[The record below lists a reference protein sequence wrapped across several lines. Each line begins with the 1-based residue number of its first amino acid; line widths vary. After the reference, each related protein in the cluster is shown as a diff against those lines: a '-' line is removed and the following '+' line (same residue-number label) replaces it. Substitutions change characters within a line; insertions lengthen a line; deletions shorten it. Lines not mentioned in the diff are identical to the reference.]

1 VDRVG
6 PVEDGGRDS
15 GKHTLY
21 FECLEALQAGH
32 CPVCHLA
39 KQTVARQLDSLI
51 YESVND
57 PGVRARTAA
66 AQGFCR
72 AHAWQ
77 LRRQGGALGIAIVY
91 RDVVR
96 DVVEALGTAE
106 YGSGRLSLHS
116 LIEAI
121 DRERPSRATGAAVR
135 HLSPTAGCPACL
147 GQQRAERMY
156 ADVVLESVAE
166 PEMHAALT
174 ENPGLCLPHL
184 RLALERV
191 RDERRF
197 RLLVLASRNAFARLL
212 DDLDEMIRRHDYR
225 FTGGLA
231 EFGDA
236 WIRAITRVTGEEG
249 LSERR
254 NADRR

>member
-1 VDRVG
+1 MAKSSG
-6 PVEDGGRDS
+6 DGT
-15 GKHTLY
+15 KHTPY

-39 KQTVARQLDSLI
+39 KKTVARQLDSLI

-57 PGVRARTAA
+57 PGVRGRTAA

-72 AHAWQ
+72 VHAWQ
-77 LRRQGGALGIAIVY
+77 LRRQGGALGVAIIY

-96 DVVEALGTAE
+96 DVVEALDAAE
-106 YGSGRLSLHS
+106 YGESPKLSLRS
-116 LIEAI
+116 LIEAV
-121 DRERPSRATGAAVR
+121 DRDRPSSATGATVR
-135 HLSPTAGCPACL
+135 ELSPTAECPACR
-147 GQQRAERMY
+147 GQQRAEHMY
-156 ADVVLESVAE
+156 ADVLIESVDE

-249 LSERR
+249 LSEEW
-254 NADRR
+254 NADSR